1 MEGLLTDAVALITGS
16 SSVTGGSV
24 ARRLA
29 AEGAAVALVGL
40 RRDRLDD
47 LASTICGAGGTALVV
62 QADVTRRQEAVGAV
76 ERTVAQMG
84 RLDIVVN
91 NAGVVP
97 PGSPG
102 ASTDDWHQMLA
113 LTMQGLIHVTHAALL
128 HLVRAAD
135 DSPRGVADLV
145 NVSSGG
151 SPSAV
156 IAFSEVIRQEMLGQ
170 RVRVS
175 VVESGVVESGV
186 VGAESPGSAR
196 PEDIAD
202 AVARIVTRGLEADRI
217 LKAPDDH

>member
-1 MEGLLTDAVALITGS
+1 
-16 SSVTGGSV
+16 
-24 ARRLA
+24 
-29 AEGAAVALVGL
+29 
-40 RRDRLDD
+40 
-47 LASTICGAGGTALVV
+47 
-62 QADVTRRQEAVGAV
+62 
-76 ERTVAQMG
+76 
-84 RLDIVVN
+84 
-91 NAGVVP
+91 
-97 PGSPG
+97 
-102 ASTDDWHQMLA
+102 
-113 LTMQGLIHVTHAALL
+113 
-128 HLVRAAD
+128 
-135 DSPRGVADLV
+135 VADLV

-175 VVESGVVESGV
+175 VVESGVVESGVVESGVVESGV

>member
-1 MEGLLTDAVALITGS
+1 MLTDAVALITGS
-16 SSVTGGSV
+16 SSVTGASV

-29 AEGAAVALVGL
+29 AEGAAVALVAL

-47 LASTICGAGGTALVV
+47 LATTICGAGGTALVV

-91 NAGVVP
+91 NAGLVP
-97 PGSPG
+97 PDSPG
-102 ASTDDWHQMLA
+102 TSTDDRHQMVA

-135 DSPRGVADLV
+135 HSPRGVADLV
-145 NVSSGG
+145 NVSSDA
-151 SPSAV
+151 SSSAV
-156 IAFSEVIRQEMLGQ
+156 IAFSDVIRQEMLGQ

-175 VVESGVVESGV
+175 VVESGVV
-186 VGAESPGSAR
+186 GAELLGPT
-196 PEDIAD
+196 PPDEIAD
-202 AVARIVTRGLEADRI
+202 AVARIVIRGLEVDRI
-217 LKAPDDH
+217 PQGPG